1 MVGQD
6 FLTFSTI
13 CGMEGKTELFVLG
26 LPFYSKD
33 VAFVSFY
40 TVLTGKR
47 SNQITPPF
55 YIMSQGSQS
64 VQFSYAITLHSKA
77 SFMPHSG
84 SLCSLPYTI
93 LLLIYKELE
102 HEMFGLLDL
111 CLAS

>member
-6 FLTFSTI
+6 FLTFSTL
-13 CGMEGKTELFVLG
+13 CGMEGKTELFVLA
-26 LPFYSKD
+26 LPFYSNH

-47 SNQITPPF
+47 SNQIAPPF
-55 YIMSQGSQS
+55 YITSQESQS
-64 VQFSYAITLHSKA
+64 VQFSYAVTLHSKA

-84 SLCSLPYTI
+84 SLCSFPYII
-93 LLLIYKELE
+93 LLHIYKELE
-102 HEMFGLLDL
+102 HEMFVVLNL